1 MTVEN
6 LVHAMNNIEDKYIIE
21 TLPSNQLYYMNER
34 KKNVNKLWKFAGVA
48 GTVAVAMFLCIV
60 AVNFVNPVVARNMPV
75 MGGMFKY
82 VQNNLDFPGNYNSY
96 ATELGETVK
105 RKGVSVSLSEVYC
118 DGINLWVSYKV
129 YSKKPFDSY
138 TKNTYLETQL
148 GYTAKQS
155 IQYSDKDIELED
167 LGTTGLEGKFVDENT
182 FVGVEEYSLK
192 GREFPDNFVY
202 DIQIESFNLIQEE
215 YHQGQTVSGNWRFKV
230 PVQVNKDGVRT
241 IEVNASKD
249 GYTIDRIVV
258 APVKTTIYTSFP
270 RMVNWE
276 GIRYAIFF
284 YSDLSKNEVV
294 GEGTYDVE
302 KGKGVSQISSDK
314 IGKTLDVYVA
324 DFDTLDKAGAKY
336 TRENLEKYAILHEKI
351 DLQ

>member
-6 LVHAMNNIEDKYIIE
+6 LVHAMNHIEDKYIIE
-21 TLPSNQLYYMNER
+21 ALPSNQLYYTNER
-34 KKNVNKLWKFAGVA
+34 KKHKNKLWKFAGVT

-60 AVNFVNPVVARNMPV
+60 AVNFANPVVARNMPV

-82 VQNNLDFPGNYNSY
+82 VQNNLDFLGNYNSY
-96 ATELGETVK
+96 ATELEETVK

-129 YSKKPFDSY
+129 YSKKPFVNY
-138 TKNTYLETQL
+138 TKKPYLKTQL

-155 IQYSDKDIELED
+155 IQCGDKNIELED

-192 GREFPDNFVY
+192 GKEFPDKFVY

-215 YHQGQTVSGNWRFKV
+215 YHQRRTFSGNWRFKV

-241 IEVNASKD
+241 IEVNTAKN

-270 RMVNWE
+270 PMVNLD

-284 YSDLSKNEVV
+284 YSDLSKNEVI

-302 KGKGVSQISSDK
+302 RGKGVSQISTDEL
-314 IGKTLDVYVA
+314 GKTLDIYVA
-324 DFDTLDKAGAKY
+324 DFDTLDKAGVKY
-336 TRENLEKYAILHEKI
+336 TRENLEKYAILHEKVN
-351 DLQ
+351 LQ